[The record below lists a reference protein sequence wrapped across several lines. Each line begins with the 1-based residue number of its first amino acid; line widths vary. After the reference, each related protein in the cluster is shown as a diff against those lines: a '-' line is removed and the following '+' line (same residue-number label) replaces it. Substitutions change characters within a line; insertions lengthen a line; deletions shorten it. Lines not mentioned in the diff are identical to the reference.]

1 MMETVSAP
9 VWEPDEGGALP
20 WIGLI
25 TRSSPSRH
33 YPLINH
39 VMINT
44 FDGGLIILFSWP
56 PSCLIITLT
65 PWCQWSMSFDSSLL
79 LITNQ
84 CFSSSTRY
92 NKYICCLWL
101 LDIHPPSYDDID
113 EGQLIIW
120 AAASSP
126 ITRTTTWCL
135 GPFSLSVRDTQTK
148 EDPPSYP
155 RLLLHPS
162 SFFWALFLQK
172 RHIVNLF
179 VCVYHSFYLYSLRLV
194 RLECLECT
202 FCTGATSLNDGCFR
216 FEWLAKLECC
226 NTSSTAGFLQRQRFE
241 LRKHQQHIFASP
253 IITVCVFGKLRFYPH
268 IDSYLF
274 CSRF

>member
-44 FDGGLIILFSWP
+44 IDGGLIILSFGHHHVCS
-56 PSCLIITLT
+56 SLS
-65 PWCQWSMSFDSSLL
+65 PWCQCSMSFDLSLL
-79 LITNQ
+79 LITNV
-84 CFSSSTRY
+84 SPSVGN
-92 NKYICCLWL
+92 NKSP
-101 LDIHPPSYDDID
+101 LDIFAVYGSWTSTALPWWYWSSEQPPH
-113 EGQLIIW
+113 LR
-120 AAASSP
+120 SP
-126 ITRTTTWCL
+126 APPPGAWGHL
-135 GPFSLSVRDTQTK
+135 LSLSVRDTHTK
-148 EDPPSYP
+148 EDPPSCP
-155 RLLLHPS
+155 RLLLYPT
-162 SFFWALFLQK
+162 SFFSALPLK
-172 RHIVNLF
+172 KGNIVYLF

-216 FEWLAKLECC
+216 FEWLAILECC
-226 NTSSTAGFLQRQRFE
+226 NTSRTAGFLQRHLFE

-253 IITVCVFGKLRFYPH
+253 IMTLFVFGKLQFYLH
-268 IDSYLF
+268 IGSYFF